1 MNFKNLLC
9 DLWDFNLCK
18 DFNLCNAWDF
28 NLYNMIF
35 S

>member
-9 DLWDFNLCK
+9 DLW